1 MSVDEYG
8 KELFDILQSKF
19 NQRKKDDS
27 GVFSPIFSMKIH
39 SG

>member
-1 MSVDEYG
+1 MSVNEYG

-27 GVFSPIFSMKIH
+27 WGLFPYILYENT
-39 SG
+39 